1 MMWIFDGK
9 RLNSEPSSLDVTIDY
24 GDSLRQEND
33 NNWADINL
41 YSVDTLFLFLSLGDT
56 KQNIDNL

>member
-1 MMWIFDGK
+1 MWIFDGK